1 MVYQF
6 SDTEPA
12 EYTAKA
18 AAEPTVAPD
27 TLLVMTYNIKF
38 GGGRIDFWFDCHGD
52 RVIMDSAEVVGN
64 MDRMLALIDSIHPH
78 ILLIQEADWHSKR
91 AAFINQVQYIL
102 DHTYFTAA
110 TYASQWN
117 AFVPSNGLG
126 RVNSGNAVLSV
137 FAHGPAT
144 RYALPR
150 MASQDVLTR
159 FFYLRRC
166 ILEVPILLGNND
178 TLWVLNTHLE
188 AYDKD
193 GTRKQ
198 QLAQLK
204 NLASA
209 HHAAGHKVLIGGD
222 LNTMPPG
229 TTHWRNFDDEVCEVE
244 DFQTSADSSE
254 LNWLFPLYSTFQE
267 CVPLNAYRANQS
279 AYFTHTTSAT
289 GFWNRRLD
297 YLFTNLKWVEGSG
310 VVYQSRERGGYET
323 MPLSDH
329 APTAARLVL
338 R

>member
-1 MVYQF
+1 MRIVKTIGKVVFGLLLLAGIGIAVIAYTNVMVYQF

-137 FAHGPAT
+137 LRTGRLLGT
-144 RYALPR
+144 RCPVWQAKTCSR
-150 MASQDVLTR
+150 ASSTCAVAYWRCQSCWAITTR
-159 FFYLRRC
+159 FGC
-166 ILEVPILLGNND
+166 
-178 TLWVLNTHLE
+178 
-188 AYDKD
+188 
-193 GTRKQ
+193 
-198 QLAQLK
+198 
-204 NLASA
+204 
-209 HHAAGHKVLIGGD
+209 
-222 LNTMPPG
+222 
-229 TTHWRNFDDEVCEVE
+229 
-244 DFQTSADSSE
+244 
-254 LNWLFPLYSTFQE
+254 
-267 CVPLNAYRANQS
+267 
-279 AYFTHTTSAT
+279 
-289 GFWNRRLD
+289 
-297 YLFTNLKWVEGSG
+297 
-310 VVYQSRERGGYET
+310 
-323 MPLSDH
+323 
-329 APTAARLVL
+329 
-338 R
+338 